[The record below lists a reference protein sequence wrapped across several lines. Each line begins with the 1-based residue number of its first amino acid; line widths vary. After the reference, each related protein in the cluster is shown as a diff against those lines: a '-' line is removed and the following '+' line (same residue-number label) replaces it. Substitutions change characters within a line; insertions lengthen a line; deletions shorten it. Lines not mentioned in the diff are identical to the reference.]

1 MKSLDLKDNSS
12 AALKLSFKVPRKSNR
27 EPSIHSLITS
37 FHGSDI
43 RALPTYYGSK
53 HTIKPPPWGLFHEGP
68 EKPLVKLRSAYLE
81 KLTFQYFISVR
92 KTKRIAK
99 FHGEDIK
106 SIVAPEVDSKSFGT
120 FLRNRSLAPLCC
132 SKEGQRYSLD
142 KSSIQKISAI
152 KINSSC
158 PISGFNT

>member
-53 HTIKPPPWGLFHEGP
+53 HTIKPPPWGLFHEVP

-120 FLRNRSLAPLCC
+120 FLRNRPLA
-132 SKEGQRYSLD
+132 SVV
-142 KSSIQKISAI
+142 QKRDSAI
-152 KINSSC
+152 HWINPVSRR
-158 PISGFNT
+158 